1 MQRVLPLFLY
11 RTKSG
16 GNNGPNG
23 HPAQCMTP
31 SEFYKKTG
39 TYIIGFCVYVFVVV
53 RPFATDDDFVYLQL
67 TFEFFQASSD

>member
-1 MQRVLPLFLY
+1 MFPY
-11 RTKSG
+11 GTKARE
-16 GNNGPNG
+16 NNGPNG
-23 HPAQCMTP
+23 QPAQCMTP
-31 SEFYKKTG
+31 SEFYKNTG